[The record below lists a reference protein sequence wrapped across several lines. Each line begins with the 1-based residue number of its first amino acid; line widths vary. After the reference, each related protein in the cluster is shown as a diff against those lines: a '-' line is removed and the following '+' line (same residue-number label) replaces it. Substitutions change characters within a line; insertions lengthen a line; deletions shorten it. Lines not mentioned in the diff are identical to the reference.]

1 MNAENMR
8 LLSTILSAVSLVLL
22 LFVGFYYARSYARY
36 EGILHFAEGAP
47 TTVTASKNGNTV
59 EVDVTGRSTGWIS
72 FRGQLT
78 YVSIANP
85 VSFESWTGWSE
96 PADAPPAIGPML
108 LVAEARSYRGLQGG
122 SAMSQHELRDPIGR
136 VAWRLPYRYVTMP
149 FWVLVILLAI
159 LPYRWITGYLR
170 AMRWEREGR
179 CVGCGADVK
188 GLTGNC
194 PKCREPIG

>member
-22 LFVGFYYARSYARY
+22 LFVGFYYARSYLRY
-36 EGILHFAEGAP
+36 EGVLHFSEGAP
-47 TTVTASKNGNTV
+47 ESVTASKYGNTV
-59 EVDVTGRSTGWIS
+59 DVDVTGRSTGWLS

-85 VSFESWTGWSE
+85 VRFDSWVSWSF
-96 PADAPPAIGPML
+96 PADTPPATGPMV
-108 LVAEARSYRGLQGG
+108 LVADVRGHRGLQGG
-122 SAMSQHELRDPIGR
+122 SAVSQHELRDPVGR
-136 VAWRLPYRYVTMP
+136 VAWRLPYRYFTMP
-149 FWVLVILLAI
+149 YWVLVMLLAV

-179 CVGCGADVK
+179 CGGCGADVK

-194 PKCREPIG
+194 AKCGEPIG